1 MVIGTKVEW
10 VMGKRV
16 EAREDQLKEIQHSWT
31 LAWVTGLVE
40 VSNHLCVELTT
51 AKKKKERNNKRWT
64 HLWACMTVTDC
75 MVEK

>member
-51 AKKKKERNNKRWT
+51 AKKKKKETIKDGHICGR
-64 HLWACMTVTDC
+64 A
-75 MVEK
+75 